1 MHPQSITQSL
11 AALALLLGATACYV
25 ERPLTTPVPQPATR
39 IVALITDTGSV
50 ALANKIGP
58 GAREMEGVV
67 VSADAAAW
75 DVQVIRVDYLGGT
88 SQLWNRERVTFP
100 RYALT
105 NATERAFN
113 SKKSWIIALTIT
125 GTAVLAARL
134 FGVLGF
140 GGGPNGEPPPP
151 N

>member
-1 MHPQSITQSL
+1 MRPPSSPLCI
-11 AALALLLGATACYV
+11 AVLALLLGACYV
-25 ERPLTTPVPQPATR
+25 ERPLTTPVPQTATR
-39 IVALITDTGSV
+39 IVAQITDTGS
-50 ALANKIGP
+50 AELANKIGP
-58 GAREMEGVV
+58 GAREVEGVV
-67 VSADAAAW
+67 VSADATAW

-88 SQLWNRERVTFP
+88 SQPWNRERVTFP

-105 NATERAFN
+105 NASERAFN
-113 SKKSWIIALTIT
+113 SKRSWIIALAIT

-140 GGGPNGEPPPP
+140 GGSSGGEPPPP